1 MIVPDDVVIEL
12 TTELGAGHVMIEGD
26 EISSGLR
33 QNAERTDAPSVSSN
47 ADRRIV
53 ALDLEVGAG
62 EIAVDRSV
70 GGEG

>member
-1 MIVPDDVVIEL
+1 
-12 TTELGAGHVMIEGD
+12 MIEGD

-47 ADRRIV
+47 ADRRVV

-62 EIAVDRSV
+62 EIAVDRSA